1 MFTRPQTT
9 SWLLPLPFLAVSVI
23 ALLPECEAGAGA
35 RQPLSATE
43 SQARRCESVGVN
55 MVCMCGETERSW
67 SVDVE
72 DCNVEEVDA
81 EFCREERKAARGEQ
95 TRRVVGYEVEVR
107 I

>member
-1 MFTRPQTT
+1 M
-9 SWLLPLPFLAVSVI
+9 LPG
-23 ALLPECEAGAGA
+23 CRAGAGA
-35 RQPLSATE
+35 EHSLSATE

-55 MVCMCGETERSW
+55 MVCMCGETERRW

-95 TRRVVGYEVEVR
+95 TRRAVGYEVDVR
-107 I
+107 T

>member
-1 MFTRPQTT
+1 
-9 SWLLPLPFLAVSVI
+9 
-23 ALLPECEAGAGA
+23 
-35 RQPLSATE
+35 
-43 SQARRCESVGVN
+43 
-55 MVCMCGETERSW
+55 MCGERERRW

-81 EFCREERKAARGEQ
+81 EFCRDERKAALGEQ